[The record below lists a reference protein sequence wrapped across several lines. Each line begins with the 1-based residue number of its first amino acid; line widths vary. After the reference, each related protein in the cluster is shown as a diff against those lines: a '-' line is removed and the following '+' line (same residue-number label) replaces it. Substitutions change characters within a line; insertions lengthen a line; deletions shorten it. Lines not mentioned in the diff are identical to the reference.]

1 MDVGRSTSL
10 LRKVSIL
17 HSIQELAMTRTSDHV
32 SWTDNITNSSI
43 EGTPWGDDCMDLL
56 NFKNSSEG
64 LGDKDVDLNMPHG
77 FRAFI
82 CHLSPIILWL
92 LLIIKFLQHLP
103 EHLGDLANFTIVVLE
118 LVNISV
124 WKTNP

>member
-82 CHLSPIILWL
+82 CHLSPVIPQL
-92 LLIIKFLQHLP
+92 LLVSQLLQYLQ
-103 EHLGDLANFTIVVLE
+103 EHLGDLASITSVMLE
-118 LVNISV
+118 LANISV
-124 WKTNP
+124 WKSSP